1 LFHGFDYSKFF
12 TGTPLEQLDTLQQAA
27 ELVQQTDEME
37 KRFMKHTSIMKSA
50 YNMCNNDERITKEEV
65 NDVHFFSG
73 VRSIIYKTTTG
84 ESPDATQMNR
94 HVLKLVNEALISEE
108 VVAINTMRLDNSE
121 QIDLLATQYMEKL
134 KRLPYKN
141 TKVKLMEQL
150 LKRVI
155 DSVKKVNKVKAVS
168 FTERLNTIIDQ
179 YNDRSDDIV
188 LADEIVTEVAKQ
200 LADLFEEIK
209 KDNVLPDGIPN
220 IEVKA
225 FYDILK
231 SVAERYGFL
240 DEYTEEQYIAL
251 AKDVKEVVDDKT
263 QYIDWDKKADIK
275 AQLKVQIILT
285 LAKHKYPP
293 ATRDDVFKAIF
304 EQAENFKK
312 NRVEDDELEVR
323 AYPQNDEWAALM
335 VSEDKTKYGK

>member
-1 LFHGFDYSKFF
+1 
-12 TGTPLEQLDTLQQAA
+12 
-27 ELVQQTDEME
+27 
-37 KRFMKHTSIMKSA
+37 
-50 YNMCNNDERITKEEV
+50 
-65 NDVHFFSG
+65 
-73 VRSIIYKTTTG
+73 
-84 ESPDATQMNR
+84 MNR

-108 VVAINTMRLDNSE
+108 VVAINSMNLDNTE
-121 QIDLLATQYMEKL
+121 QIDLLATQYMERL
-134 KRLPYKN
+134 KRLPYQN

-155 DSVKKVNKVKAVS
+155 DSVRKVNKVKAVS
-168 FTERLNTIIDQ
+168 FTDRLNKLIDK
-179 YNDRSDDIV
+179 YNDRTDDIV
-188 LADEIVTEVAKQ
+188 LADEIITEVASQ

-209 KDNVLPDGIPN
+209 KDSILPDGIPN

-231 SVAERYGFL
+231 SVAEQYGFINDYSE
-240 DEYTEEQYIAL
+240 DEYIAL
-251 AKDVKEVVDDKT
+251 AKDVKDVVDDKT
-263 QYIDWDKKADIK
+263 QYIDWDKKSDIK

-312 NRVEDDELEVR
+312 NNNFGTQNNRSIKLYPTMDEDMTWT
-323 AYPQNDEWAALM
+323 QAA
-335 VSEDKTKYGK
+335 EQQEHYENKK

>member
-1 LFHGFDYSKFF
+1 
-12 TGTPLEQLDTLQQAA
+12 
-27 ELVQQTDEME
+27 
-37 KRFMKHTSIMKSA
+37 MKHTTIMKSA
-50 YNMCNNDERITKEEV
+50 YNMCNNDERIEKSEV
-65 NDVHFFSG
+65 DDVHFFTG
-73 VRSIIYKTTTG
+73 VRSVIYKTNTG
-84 ESPDATQMNR
+84 DSPDASQMNH

-108 VVAINTMRLDNSE
+108 VVAINTMQLNDTK
-121 QIDLLATQYMEKL
+121 QIDLLASQYMERL
-134 KRLPYKN
+134 KRLPYQN

-155 DSVKKVNKVKAVS
+155 DSVRKVNKVKAVS
-168 FTERLNTIIDQ
+168 FTERLNSIIDK
-179 YNDRSDDIV
+179 YNDRTDDIV

-231 SVAERYGFL
+231 SVAEQYGFL

-263 QYIDWDKKADIK
+263 QYIDWDKKSDIK

-293 ATRDDVFKAIF
+293 ATRDEVFKAIF

-312 NRVEDDELEVR
+312 NKTISIHPKVALYNTDEE
-323 AYPQNDEWAALM
+323 YPYSIAAESD
-335 VSEDKTKYGK
+335 V